1 METTIQRD
9 VEYTYDAIVM
19 KGAVCAP
26 SGTVGAPG
34 ILLVHDAFG
43 LSTQM
48 LETAHRLAGLGF
60 AVFAAD
66 VWGNRAQP
74 SRQEE
79 IGPYIRAMVS
89 DRPGWAGR
97 MHTAEKT
104 AAAQPEIDGSSLVAL
119 GYCFGA
125 SSALEL
131 LRNGGGLRG
140 VISIHAGLDLLDPQ
154 SDWSGADP
162 RARVLI
168 CSGDEDPMAT
178 PPQRAFLQEKLSG
191 VGIEW
196 ELDLYSGAKHAFT
209 SLLAR
214 NSPTP
219 DAVAYDERSA
229 ARAWAATTRF
239 LSDINSLMLPAQS

>member
-1 METTIQRD
+1 MATTIQRD
-9 VEYTYDAIVM
+9 VEYTHDAIVM
-19 KGAVCAP
+19 KGAVRAP
-26 SGTVGAPG
+26 SGAFGEPG
-34 ILLVHDAFG
+34 VLLVHDAFG
-43 LSTQM
+43 LSTRM
-48 LETAHRLAGLGF
+48 LETADRLAELGF

-89 DRPGWAGR
+89 DRPSWVAR
-97 MHTAEKT
+97 MRAAQET

-131 LRNGGGLRG
+131 LRSGGGLRG
-140 VISIHAGLDLLDPQ
+140 VISIHGGLDLLDPEA
-154 SDWSGADP
+154 DWSGADP

-168 CSGDEDPMAT
+168 CSGAEDPMAT
-178 PPQRAFLQEKLSG
+178 PAQRASLQEKLSG

-196 ELDLYSGAKHAFT
+196 ELDLYSGTKHAFT

-219 DAVAYDERSA
+219 EAVAYDERSA
-229 ARAWAATTRF
+229 ARAWTATTRF
-239 LSDINSLMLPAQS
+239 LLDINSLLLPAQS